1 MAAVPADYSITL
13 TLEVLKPISEV
24 SSINTDAQTVK
35 IVNENEKT
43 VTLEIQVRPL
53 TDQLT
58 HLQPNPNWRTE
69 YSQTPSLQEYLR
81 PRLTTN
87 WDQSM
92 RAELVQA
99 LVEDGIYPDQLNDV
113 DLVKKVSSWIQRRF
127 KYVDHFV
134 SFDVD
139 FSTGTAVVDPALRP
153 HFDFEKVK
161 NGFSTDEEALAKGV
175 FGKSMFQA
183 RLRGNCTMTA
193 TLQATVLKALG
204 IPTTFGWNGFTP

>member
-1 MAAVPADYSITL
+1 
-13 TLEVLKPISEV
+13 
-24 SSINTDAQTVK
+24 
-35 IVNENEKT
+35 
-43 VTLEIQVRPL
+43 
-53 TDQLT
+53 
-58 HLQPNPNWRTE
+58 
-69 YSQTPSLQEYLR
+69 
-81 PRLTTN
+81 
-87 WDQSM
+87 M

-161 NGFSTDEEALAKGV
+161 NGFRPMKRLWRKAFLAKVCSKHV
-175 FGKSMFQA
+175 FA
-183 RLRGNCTMTA
+183 ATA
-193 TLQATVLKALG
+193 Q
-204 IPTTFGWNGFTP
+204 